1 MNRCFDVLE
10 KSLIFPVGSVP
21 FETCHASNICFL
33 RNGELA
39 AAWFAG
45 KKGSD
50 DVSVWTARTEHGVWG
65 TPVRTAHD
73 IDEPHWNPVLY
84 ERADGT
90 LILFYKVGRVIA
102 DWYTDY
108 RTSDDCGKTFSEPQE
123 LVPGDRGGRGPVR
136 CKVITGMVQTAEAD
150 PDGITLGAVTVELDM
165 FPFQGKSDL
174 TYESFDSIVMPIAA
188 PAALIVQADA
198 PYNSLDEFV
207 AYCQENPGSV
217 QVGNSGAGA
226 IWDLATY
233 LMEDE
238 FGIVVV
244 HVPYPNGTADIAAAI
259 SGGHIEA
266 TLADPS
272 SFMSQIEAGTL
283 KCLGVMAD
291 DRTTNLPD
299 VPTFKELGHD
309 LAVRAW
315 ATLVAPKGLDEE
327 ILTVLREAVETAMN
341 SDECKEYFL
350 NQGIDPTAYVGEDAD
365 KIMADDYA
373 MYEKVFSE
381 YSFDDE
387 E

>member
-1 MNRCFDVLE
+1 MLKKNLARVLTLTVAV
-10 KSLIFPVGSVP
+10 S
-21 FETCHASNICFL
+21 A
-33 RNGELA
+33 LA
-39 AAWFAG
+39 A
-45 KKGSD
+45 GSA
-50 DVSVWTARTEHGVWG
+50 VTASAEDYPSKDITVIVPKNPGGGTDISMRGVLQFMEQANDSLHFN
-65 TPVRTAHD
+65 VV
-73 IDEPHWNPVLY
+73 NNS
-84 ERADGT
+84 DG
-90 LILFYKVGRVIA
+90 
-102 DWYTDY
+102 
-108 RTSDDCGKTFSEPQE
+108 
-123 LVPGDRGGRGPVR
+123 GG
-136 CKVITGMVQTAEAD
+136 ITGMVQTAEAD
-150 PDGITLGAVTVELDM
+150 PDGYTLGAVTVELDM

-188 PAALIVQADA
+188 PAALIVQGDA
-198 PYNSLDEFV
+198 PYNTVDEFV
-207 AYCQENPGSV
+207 AYCQENPATV

-259 SGGHIEA
+259 TGGHIEA

-299 VPTFKELGHD
+299 VPTFKELVHD

-315 ATLVAPKGLDEE
+315 ATLVAPKGVDEE
-327 ILTVLREAVETAMN
+327 ILTVLREAADTAMN

-350 NQGIDPTAYVGEDAD
+350 NQGIDPTNYVGEDAD
-365 KIMADDYA
+365 KIMEDDYA

>member
-1 MNRCFDVLE
+1 MFTKNLARVLAL
-10 KSLIFPVGSVP
+10 SMVS
-21 FETCHASNICFL
+21 TA
-33 RNGELA
+33 LA
-39 AAWFAG
+39 AGSAAVVSAEDYPAKDITVIVPKNAG
-45 KKGSD
+45 GGTDISMRGVLQFMEQANDSLHFNVVNNSD
-50 DVSVWTARTEHGVWG
+50 
-65 TPVRTAHD
+65 
-73 IDEPHWNPVLY
+73 
-84 ERADGT
+84 
-90 LILFYKVGRVIA
+90 
-102 DWYTDY
+102 
-108 RTSDDCGKTFSEPQE
+108 
-123 LVPGDRGGRGPVR
+123 GGG
-136 CKVITGMVQTAEAD
+136 ITGMVQTAEAD
-150 PDGITLGAVTVELDM
+150 PDGYTLGAVTVELDM

-327 ILTVLREAVETAMN
+327 ILTVLREAAETAMN
-341 SDECKEYFL
+341 SDECKQYFL

-365 KIMADDYA
+365 KIMADDYE